1 MTSSTSLSHRIG
13 ESIYTILEESG
24 DSPKLKA
31 GKIQFGITMLL
42 GILNGLVFALV
53 YAAFNET
60 GFAFI
65 LCLIAFITLV
75 ILGLLRYKLIRFGQ
89 AQNIYLATNMLGNFL
104 GTLALG
110 GIANSTGVFLYILGS
125 PLGKITGNTR
135 EFLRWFS
142 GSIGLIILEVFLHP
156 MLRTSNNIPPGV
168 SAILWG
174 VNFIVVCG
182 FIFGNLV
189 TLLKQRDTA
198 LEELGAEK
206 IISETLLLNVL
217 PKKVADQLKQ
227 NPGTIAETYDA
238 VTIIF
243 ADIVGFTPLS
253 TQLDPAEMISLL
265 NAIYT
270 KFDALS
276 EKYQVE
282 KIRTIG
288 DNYMAASGVPEP
300 NERHAYNIA
309 MMALEMQE
317 HAKGLA
323 AYNGF
328 KLLFRIGINTGPV
341 IAGIVGKKKFQYDIW
356 GDAVN
361 TASRMETYGEA
372 GKIQVAQTTYE
383 LLKEAFILEPRGI
396 QNIKGKGQMN
406 TWFLIGIQ
414 E

>member
-1 MTSSTSLSHRIG
+1 MTSSIILSRRIG

-42 GILNGLVFALV
+42 GILNGLVFAFV
-53 YAAFNET
+53 YAAFKEMV
-60 GFAFI
+60 FVFI
-65 LCLIAFITLV
+65 LFLLAFITLLLF
-75 ILGLLRYKLIRFGQ
+75 ILLRYKLIRFVQ

-110 GIANSTGVFLYILGS
+110 GIANSTGAFLFILGS

-142 GSIGLIILEVFLHP
+142 GSIGFIILEVLLHP
-156 MLRTSNNIPPGV
+156 VLRTSNNIPPGA

-174 VNFIVVCG
+174 INFIVVCG

-206 IISETLLLNVL
+206 IRSETLLLNVL

-227 NPGTIAETYDA
+227 KPGTVAEAYDA
-238 VTIIF
+238 VTILF

-253 TQLDPAEMISLL
+253 TQLGPTEMIDLL
-265 NAIYT
+265 NEIYT
-270 KFDALS
+270 TFDTLA

-300 NERHAYNIA
+300 NERHAHNIA

-317 HAKGLA
+317 HASGLTV
-323 AYNGF
+323 NHGF
-328 KLLFRIGINTGPV
+328 NIRFRIGINTGPV

-383 LLKEAFILEPRGI
+383 LLKDAYILEPRGI
-396 QNIKGKGQMN
+396 QNIKGKGPMN
-406 TWFLIGIQ
+406 TWLLIGVR